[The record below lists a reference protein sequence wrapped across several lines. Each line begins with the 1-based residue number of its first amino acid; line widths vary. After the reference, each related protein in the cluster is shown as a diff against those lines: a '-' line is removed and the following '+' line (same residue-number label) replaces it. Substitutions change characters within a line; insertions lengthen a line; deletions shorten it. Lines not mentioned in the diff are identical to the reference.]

1 VAASVRQLQERAMV
15 AELPRPIMTLTETV
29 SVQVTV
35 QVTIGNR

>member
-1 VAASVRQLQERAMV
+1 MV
-15 AELPRPIMTLTETV
+15 AELPRPITTLTETA